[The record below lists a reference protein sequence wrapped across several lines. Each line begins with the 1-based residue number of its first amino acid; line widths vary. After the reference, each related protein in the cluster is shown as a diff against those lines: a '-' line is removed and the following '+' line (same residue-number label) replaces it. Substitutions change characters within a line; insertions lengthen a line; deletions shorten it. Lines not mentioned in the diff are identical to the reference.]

1 MGARKN
7 GAREGGARGRHA
19 RGNCRLQIVAG
30 K

>member
-7 GAREGGARGRHA
+7 GAREVGARGRHA
-19 RGNCRLQIVAG
+19 RGDCRLQIVAG